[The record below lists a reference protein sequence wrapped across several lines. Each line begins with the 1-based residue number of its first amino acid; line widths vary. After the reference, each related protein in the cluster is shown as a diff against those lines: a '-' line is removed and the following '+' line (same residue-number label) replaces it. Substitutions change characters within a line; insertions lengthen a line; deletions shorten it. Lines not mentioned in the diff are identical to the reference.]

1 MSQANVRSVDAI
13 KDFKN
18 ALATFAE
25 EAHTAL
31 TGVEMEI
38 RQTRNWLERDQ
49 ITYWKGQVKKSQEA
63 VAEAKA
69 ELFRRKL
76 SQGNSDAVSDAEQKE
91 NLRNAQRRLEQAERM
106 VEKCKKM
113 VPVLEHAIAEYH
125 SQSQPLGDH
134 IAGRLV
140 LSLNLLERM
149 IVAVEKYLATEVPM
163 GPERETT
170 GSSAGG
176 SASKPKPASAA
187 AGTPQDTE
195 TAAEAPAAEA
205 APSGDQPETRDGAD
219 AGAARPQEAA
229 AG

>member
-1 MSQANVRSVDAI
+1 MAQANVRNVDAI
-13 KDFKN
+13 KNFKI

-49 ITYWKGQVKKSQEA
+49 ITYWKAQVKKSQEA

-91 NLRNAQRRLEQAERM
+91 NLRNAQRRLDQSERM

-140 LSLNLLERM
+140 NSLNLLERM
-149 IVAVEKYLATEVPM
+149 IVAVESYLATQVPAA
-163 GPERETT
+163 PEREPAVAST
-170 GSSAGG
+170 GTSGP
-176 SASKPKPASAA
+176 SKPKPGAAA
-187 AGTPQDTE
+187 AGTP
-195 TAAEAPAAEA
+195 EARRRECGELRPTGER
-205 APSGDQPETRDGAD
+205 PRLRKTRPKPRPRE
-219 AGAARPQEAA
+219 RPQEAA